1 MVYCWKYACS
11 TASAGVGL
19 IGSGAIIDQLIE
31 EGGHSKIFLPY
42 LASYLN
48 KVMVN
53 NNPQDARFLYN
64 NVKKTLN
71 NYNVASEDVKY
82 LKSTLG
88 QLSNEDLTQYNLNS
102 EDARLFKKEFL
113 N

>member
-1 MVYCWKYACS
+1 
-11 TASAGVGL
+11 
-19 IGSGAIIDQLIE
+19 
-31 EGGHSKIFLPY
+31 LPY

-53 NNPQDARFLYN
+53 NNPQDARILYN
-64 NVKKTLN
+64 SVKKTLN

-82 LKSTLG
+82 LQSTLG

-102 EDARLFKKEFL
+102 EDARLFFL
-113 N
+113 TEGIAELIKSSESERTALREELLK